1 LKLKRTAWLVPM
13 MAVGLGQAEAQSN
26 GSDCFSDAA
35 LVSHF
40 ALMYAARVVG
50 CQSFPEIAPKYRGA
64 PMSVNV
70 LPYKTD
76 TAECRQLA
84 TDMSWREIR
93 KAEADRAG
101 YCALAIKLK
110 HNPAK

>member
-1 LKLKRTAWLVPM
+1 
-13 MAVGLGQAEAQSN
+13 
-26 GSDCFSDAA
+26 
-35 LVSHF
+35 
-40 ALMYAARVVG
+40 MYAARVVG